1 MPNVGGGELLWCAA
15 HVPYRY
21 GAMPLRF
28 VQLLLLE
35 VLMDEMNV
43 QPQVWSTAR
52 DLQRHER
59 VISVRYRYGLHLP
72 SIKSTAARKGRTSQ
86 IRPL

>member
-15 HVPYRY
+15 HVSYQY

-28 VQLLLLE
+28 VQWLLLE

-59 VISVRYRYGLHLP
+59 AASVQYRYDFHP
-72 SIKSTAARKGRTSQ
+72 PTIVSTAARKGRTSQ